1 MQSSYIT
8 IAFDVTAQ
16 PKNWLPQIAFEFLND
31 IGLDQITLNS
41 VVIVQREPSKML
53 FIKLHSASST
63 QVNVGLIN
71 TDYCTNEQNTDK
83 EKV

>member
-1 MQSSYIT
+1 
-8 IAFDVTAQ
+8 
-16 PKNWLPQIAFEFLND
+16 
-31 IGLDQITLNS
+31 
-41 VVIVQREPSKML
+41 ML

-63 QVNVGLIN
+63 QVNVGLLN